1 MNKTIEKADSDVI
14 SVIDEFDYSTQSD
27 SYNESFIAWR
37 KNKKNPYA
45 YNFALNKKE
54 TVYIDGQ
61 GFVNES
67 AADAEASVMNKLLS
81 LIGIAVLVIVA
92 IENVFGKVLV
102 QILDAVGVDVH
113 NAFFNSVI
121 YGGCSEVAMVL
132 VIITS
137 LKLIIPMIIMRTQLR
152 MPLRNSIPLTTKN
165 SLELIA
171 AIAAALIVSVVVGIP
186 YAFSDES
193 TEVYQFFRQYNADM
207 SLWGQ
212 EEFVVYSFFDV
223 IVVSV
228 FFEILFRGA
237 MFTALRQFGDIY
249 AVVITSVVS
258 GLVMQDLNAM
268 FGVMAISAIASIGML
283 RSGSILTP
291 ILVRIV
297 YKMYIFALAIFQMNE
312 EAVMPLERSAFMVGV
327 FCAGILIFI
336 LTLIP
341 GKLRD
346 IRFFAKYTCHIPRKG
361 QPLVTLKVFIFTAS
375 AALCLLIAV
384 MSAVLHI

>member
-45 YNFALNKKE
+45 YNFTLHKKE
-54 TVYIDGQ
+54 SVYIDGK
-61 GFVNES
+61 GFINES

-81 LIGIAVLVIVA
+81 LIGIAVLIVVA
-92 IENVFGKVLV
+92 IENVFGKILV
-102 QILDAVGVDVH
+102 QILDTVGVDVH

-121 YGGCSEVAMVL
+121 YGGCREVAMVL
-132 VIITS
+132 IIITS
-137 LKLIIPMIIMRTQLR
+137 LKLLIPMIIMRTQLK

-171 AIAAALIVSVVVGIP
+171 AIAAALIVSVVMGLS

-193 TEVYQFFRQYNADM
+193 TEVYQFFQQYNADM

-228 FFEILFRGA
+228 LFEVLFRGA

-249 AVVITSVVS
+249 AIVITSVVS

-268 FGVMAISAIASIGML
+268 LGVMAISVIASIGML

-297 YKMYIFALAIFQMNE
+297 YKMYIFALAIFQMSD
-312 EAVMPLERSAFMVGV
+312 EAIMPLERSVFMVGV
-327 FCAGILIFI
+327 FCAGILIFM

-341 GKLRD
+341 GKLREE
-346 IRFFAKYTCHIPRKG
+346 RFFAKYTCHIPRKG
-361 QPLVTLKVFIFTAS
+361 QLPVTIKVFIFTAS
-375 AALCLLIAV
+375 AVLCLLIAV